1 MSTIICRSCGR
12 ELPEGTTLCYGCGC
26 DPADAPAAA
35 AAEREAKT
43 LQRRLGID
51 IKRGAR
57 AHKLL
62 LLLSA
67 VSGDGPFLSEALRE
81 CGERLRTLRQ
91 QKADEEQRLK
101 RSKEE
106 RERQQRIAREKE
118 EREKADREKRENRSF
133 VIRIVLIALGSLV
146 LLSVSF
152 VVSFLQWIPA
162 IIGLLAIIMIFA
174 GGEYRGIGCLVFI
187 LFGVLISILEALG
200 FKVL

>member
-1 MSTIICRSCGR
+1 MSTIKCRSCGR

-43 LQRRLGID
+43 SQRRLGID

-106 RERQQRIAREKE
+106 RER
-118 EREKADREKRENRSF
+118 EKA
-133 VIRIVLIALGSLV
+133 
-146 LLSVSF
+146 
-152 VVSFLQWIPA
+152 
-162 IIGLLAIIMIFA
+162 
-174 GGEYRGIGCLVFI
+174 
-187 LFGVLISILEALG
+187 
-200 FKVL
+200 